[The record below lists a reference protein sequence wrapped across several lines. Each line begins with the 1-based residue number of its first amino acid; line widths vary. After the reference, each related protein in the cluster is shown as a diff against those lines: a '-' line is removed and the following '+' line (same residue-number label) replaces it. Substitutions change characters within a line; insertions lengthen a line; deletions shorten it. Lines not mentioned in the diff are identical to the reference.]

1 MTRSFVIV
9 PKGAE
14 ELQTTVS
21 LVAIVADVVVVNFI
35 IARPCAQH
43 PSLLSYSCWS
53 LVSEYNAAEVKAKAI
68 SSLIP
73 VRIVLKSSLKSLAAL

>member
-1 MTRSFVIV
+1 MTRSFLVV
-9 PKGAE
+9 PEGAE
-14 ELQTTVS
+14 ELYTAVSSVTV
-21 LVAIVADVVVVNFI
+21 VADVVVVNFI
-35 IARPCAQH
+35 IARLCAQH

-73 VRIVLKSSLKSLAAL
+73 IRIVLESLLESLAAL